1 MSSLGVLNLSL
12 REKMDYMTNEQ
23 NLVEE
28 NILNND
34 YELLETFQKDNETWS
49 YLRHKKTGLEIA
61 YHQCETQESG
71 FSFTFRT
78 PVEDQYLGT
87 SHVLEHCVLMGSRK
101 YDLTFLD
108 LKNLSCFSNV
118 NAETGSY
125 NTRYFFFSYF
135 EEECMKVIPILADYV
150 FFPRLSEEAFMQE
163 CMRVEFDAKGDGRKK
178 EAVGVVYNE
187 LKANPDGETFSGG
200 TYYLLQKLTVQRI
213 REYHK
218 KYYRPDNCLFVFNGN
233 AALASV
239 IQVLEKFLPDLEKKF
254 NAEKISPRT
263 NLTVKEFLEKVP
275 FEEVPEHLEDP
286 DLAKWTFQK
295 NDNFCGKIAEY
306 WEDGFSPVMPFCL
319 DEKYA
324 YSAYCWWKQ
333 HFKDYEDEMIPAK
346 ISVPEII
353 SEYLSRFSPQEYQEK
368 LETLHKWQA
377 LDTRE
382 EARKIMEPLVVT
394 QNDLEF
400 PDEKQRLKALK
411 ERHKKIIEYH
421 RAHHKGLL
429 TNMNKFSCCVAFE
442 PSEEFSSEFFAEYCL
457 TIFLNNFLHKKL
469 RQMGKTY
476 DVSYM
481 YSEPYAFQIFTM
493 CNDKPKKT
501 LKLIME
507 LIKETKAYEFNETD
521 LYMIKSA
528 IYSILFAEKSN
539 KDGIAG
545 NMFDLKPEDLHMAAI
560 RFCEQIQKFEN
571 INQ

>member
-1 MSSLGVLNLSL
+1 MES
-12 REKMDYMTNEQ
+12 KTM
-23 NLVEE
+23 
-28 NILNND
+28 NND

-61 YHQCETQESG
+61 YHQYETQESG

-87 SHVLEHCVLMGSRK
+87 SHVLEHCVLMGSQK
-101 YDLTFLD
+101 YDVSFLD
-108 LKNLSCFSNV
+108 LKNLSCFSNF

-150 FFPRLSEEAFMQE
+150 FFPRLSEESFMQE
-163 CMRVEFDAKGDGRKK
+163 CIRVEFDAKGDGRKK

-187 LKANPDGETFSGG
+187 LKAKPDGETFSGG

-213 REYHK
+213 REYHR

-306 WEDGFSPVMPFCL
+306 WEDGFSPIMPFCL

-324 YSAYCWWKQ
+324 FSSYCWWKK

-346 ISVPEII
+346 ISVPKII
-353 SEYLSRFSPQEYQEK
+353 SEYLSRFSPQEYEQK
-368 LETLHKWQA
+368 LEKIHEWQA
-377 LDTRE
+377 RDIRE
-382 EARKIMEPLVVT
+382 EARKIMEPLTVI
-394 QNDLEF
+394 QYDIELLAK
-400 PDEKQRLKALK
+400 DKISDSEKQRITSRIDNHFQKNYDLITKTDK
-411 ERHKKIIEYH
+411 TSCSIEF
-421 RAHHKGLL
+421 R
-429 TNMNKFSCCVAFE
+429 
-442 PSEEFSSEFFAEYCL
+442 PSAYLSREFNAEYAL
-457 TIFLNNFLHKKL
+457 TLFLQMFLHKRL
-469 RQMGKTY
+469 RQLGKLY
-476 DVSYM
+476 DVGSVYD
-481 YSEPYAFQIFTM
+481 YPCSFKIFTV
-493 CNDKPKKT
+493 NTNHPQKT
-501 LKLIME
+501 VKIIKE
-507 LIKETKAYEFNETD
+507 LIRETQNYIFTQTD
-521 LYMIKSA
+521 LLAVKSS
-528 IYSILFAEKSN
+528 IYSIISTN
-539 KDGIAG
+539 KNPVYYFSEEI
-545 NMFDLKPEDLHMAAI
+545 LTLTPEDLHQAAV
-560 RFCEQIQKFEN
+560 RFSHMIEPAKQDETYYYKIGETLK
-571 INQ
+571 IGR

>member
-1 MSSLGVLNLSL
+1 MN
-12 REKMDYMTNEQ
+12 K
-23 NLVEE
+23 
-28 NILNND
+28 D
-34 YELLETFQKDNETWS
+34 YELLETFQKDNETLS

-61 YHQCETQESG
+61 YHQCESQESG

-108 LKNLSCFSNV
+108 LKNLSCFSNF
-118 NAETGSY
+118 NAQTDSF
-125 NTRYFFFSYF
+125 NTRFYFFSYF

-163 CMRVEFDAKGDGRKK
+163 CIRVEFDAKGDGRKK

-346 ISVPEII
+346 ISVPKLI
-353 SEYLSRFSPQEYQEK
+353 SEYLSQFTPQKYQQK
-368 LETLHKWQA
+368 LDKLHKWQA
-377 LDTRE
+377 RDTRE

-400 PDEKQRLKALK
+400 PDEEQRLKALK

>member
-1 MSSLGVLNLSL
+1 MN
-12 REKMDYMTNEQ
+12 K
-23 NLVEE
+23 
-28 NILNND
+28 D
-34 YELLETFQKDNETWS
+34 YELLETFKKGKETWS

-61 YHQCETQESG
+61 YHQYETQESG

-108 LKNLSCFSNV
+108 LKNLSCFSDV
-118 NAETGSY
+118 NAQTDSV
-125 NTRYFFFSYF
+125 NTRFYFFSYF

-163 CMRVEFDAKGDGRKK
+163 SIRVEFDAKGDGRKK

-306 WEDGFSPVMPFCL
+306 WEDGFSPVMTFCL

-346 ISVPEII
+346 ISVPKVIT
-353 SEYLSRFSPQEYQEK
+353 EYLSQFSAQEYKQKLEK
-368 LETLHKWQA
+368 LHEWQA
-377 LDTRE
+377 RDTRE

-400 PDEKQRLKALK
+400 PDEEQRLKALK

>member
-1 MSSLGVLNLSL
+1 M
-12 REKMDYMTNEQ
+12 
-23 NLVEE
+23 
-28 NILNND
+28 NND

-61 YHQCETQESG
+61 YHQCESQESG

-78 PVEDQYLGT
+78 PVEAQYLGT

-108 LKNLSCFSNV
+108 LKNLSCFSDV
-118 NAETGSY
+118 NAQTDSF
-125 NTRYFFFSYF
+125 NTRFYFFSYF

-163 CMRVEFDAKGDGRKK
+163 CIRVEFDAKGDGRKK

-346 ISVPEII
+346 ISIPEII
-353 SEYLSRFSPQEYQEK
+353 SEYLSRFSPQKYQQK
-368 LETLHKWQA
+368 LDKLHKWQTR
-377 LDTRE
+377 DIRE

-400 PDEKQRLKALK
+400 PDEEQRLKALK

-421 RAHHKGLL
+421 RAHHKGLV

>member
-1 MSSLGVLNLSL
+1 MN
-12 REKMDYMTNEQ
+12 K
-23 NLVEE
+23 
-28 NILNND
+28 D
-34 YELLETFQKDNETWS
+34 YELLETFKKGKETWS

-108 LKNLSCFSNV
+108 LKNLSCFSDV
-118 NAETGSY
+118 NAQTDSS
-125 NTRYFFFSYF
+125 NTRFYFFSYF

-163 CMRVEFDAKGDGRKK
+163 CIRVEFDAKGDGRKK

-239 IQVLEKFLPDLEKKF
+239 IQVLENFLPDLEKKF

-324 YSAYCWWKQ
+324 YSSYCWWKK

-346 ISVPEII
+346 ISVPKLI
-353 SEYLSRFSPQEYQEK
+353 SEYLSRFSPQKYQQK
-368 LETLHKWQA
+368 LDKLHKWQA
-377 LDTRE
+377 RDTRE

-400 PDEKQRLKALK
+400 PDEEQRLKALK

-442 PSEEFSSEFFAEYCL
+442 PSEEFSSEFFAEYCF

-560 RFCEQIQKFEN
+560 RFCEQIQKFGN

>member
-1 MSSLGVLNLSL
+1 MESKN
-12 REKMDYMTNEQ
+12 
-23 NLVEE
+23 
-28 NILNND
+28 LNND
-34 YELLETFQKDNETWS
+34 YELLETFQKDKETWS

-61 YHQCETQESG
+61 YHQCESQESG

-78 PVEDQYLGT
+78 PVEEQYLGT

-108 LKNLSCFSNV
+108 LKNLSCFSDV

-150 FFPRLSEEAFMQE
+150 FFPRLSEESFMQE
-163 CMRVEFDAKGDGRKK
+163 CIRVEFDAKGDGRKK

-286 DLAKWTFQK
+286 DLTKWTFQK

-346 ISVPEII
+346 ISVPKLI
-353 SEYLSRFSPQEYQEK
+353 SEYLSQFTPQEYEQK
-368 LETLHKWQA
+368 LEKFHEWQA
-377 LDTRE
+377 RDIRE
-382 EARKIMEPLVVT
+382 DARRIMEPLVVT

-400 PDEKQRLKALK
+400 PDEEQRLKDLK

-421 RAHHKGLL
+421 RAHHKGLE
-429 TNMNKFSCCVAFE
+429 TNMDKFSCCVAFE

-521 LYMIKSA
+521 LLMIKSA

-545 NMFDLKPEDLHMAAI
+545 KMFDLKPADLHMAAI
-560 RFCEQIQKFEN
+560 RFCEQIHKFEN
-571 INQ
+571 IKQDY

>member
-1 MSSLGVLNLSL
+1 MN
-12 REKMDYMTNEQ
+12 K
-23 NLVEE
+23 
-28 NILNND
+28 D
-34 YELLETFQKDNETWS
+34 YELLETFKKGKENWS

-108 LKNLSCFSNV
+108 LKNLSCFSDV
-118 NAETGSY
+118 NAQTDSF
-125 NTRYFFFSYF
+125 NTRFYFFSYF

-163 CMRVEFDAKGDGRKK
+163 CIRVEFDAKGDGRKK

-346 ISVPEII
+346 ISIPEII
-353 SEYLSRFSPQEYQEK
+353 SEYLSRFSPQKYQQK
-368 LETLHKWQA
+368 LDKLHKWQTR
-377 LDTRE
+377 DIRE

-400 PDEKQRLKALK
+400 PDEEQRLKALK

-421 RAHHKGLL
+421 RAHHKGLV

>member
-1 MSSLGVLNLSL
+1 M
-12 REKMDYMTNEQ
+12 
-23 NLVEE
+23 
-28 NILNND
+28 NND

-49 YLRHKKTGLEIA
+49 YIRHKKTGLEIA

-163 CMRVEFDAKGDGRKK
+163 CIRVEFDAKGDGRKK

-233 AALASV
+233 AALDSV

-286 DLAKWTFQK
+286 DFAKWTFQK
-295 NDNFCGKIAEY
+295 NDNFCGKITEY
-306 WEDGFSPVMPFCL
+306 WEDGFSPLMPFCL

-324 YSAYCWWKQ
+324 YSSYIWWKQ

-346 ISVPEII
+346 IPVPKVI

-377 LDTRE
+377 RDTRE

-400 PDEKQRLKALK
+400 PDEEQRLKALK

-560 RFCEQIQKFEN
+560 RFCEQIQKFKN

>member
-1 MSSLGVLNLSL
+1 MN
-12 REKMDYMTNEQ
+12 K
-23 NLVEE
+23 
-28 NILNND
+28 D
-34 YELLETFQKDNETWS
+34 YELLETFKKGKETWS

-71 FSFTFRT
+71 YSFTFRT

-108 LKNLSCFSNV
+108 LKNLSCFSDV

-125 NTRYFFFSYF
+125 NTRFYFFSYF

-150 FFPRLSEEAFMQE
+150 FFPSLSEEAFMQE
-163 CMRVEFDAKGDGRKK
+163 CIRVEFDEKGDGRKK
-178 EAVGVVYNE
+178 EAAGVVYNE
-187 LKANPDGETFSGG
+187 VKARPNGDTFSGG
-200 TYYLLQKLTVQRI
+200 TYYLLQKLTVQKI
-213 REYHK
+213 REYHN

-233 AALASV
+233 AALDFV
-239 IQVLEKFLPDLEKKF
+239 IQVLEKFLPELEKKYE
-254 NAEKISPRT
+254 ATKITPRT
-263 NLTVKEFLEKVP
+263 NFTVKEFLEKAP
-275 FEEVPEHLEDP
+275 FKEAPADLENP
-286 DLAKWTFQK
+286 DVAKWTFQK
-295 NDNFCGKIAEY
+295 DDNICGKITEY
-306 WEDGFSPVMPFCL
+306 WEDGFSPLMPFCL
-319 DEKYA
+319 EERYA
-324 YSAYCWWKQ
+324 YSSYCWWEQ
-333 HFKDYEDEMIPAK
+333 HFKDYEDEVIPAK
-346 ISVPEII
+346 ISVPKVIT
-353 SEYLSRFSPQEYQEK
+353 EYLSQFSAQEYKQKLEK
-368 LETLHKWQA
+368 LHEWQA
-377 LDTRE
+377 RDTRE
-382 EARKIMEPLVVT
+382 EARRIMEPLVVT

-400 PDEKQRLKALK
+400 PDEEQRLKALK

-421 RAHHKGLL
+421 RVHHKGLL

-545 NMFDLKPEDLHMAAI
+545 NMFYLKPEDLHMATI